1 MSRDELIELR
11 RYLEENLA
19 KGFIRASRS
28 EAASPVLFAKKPGG
42 GLRFCVDYRGL
53 NAITV
58 KNRYPLPLISE
69 TLDRLSR
76 AKIYTKL
83 DIISAFNRIRIK
95 KGQEHLTAFRTRQGL
110 FEYLVL
116 PFGLCNGPATFQS
129 YINEALRGYLD
140 DFCTAYLDDILI
152 YSENELEHQE
162 HVHKV
167 LERLAAHQLQVDVT
181 KSTFYAK
188 KVKYLGLIISTEGIQ
203 MDPDKVKAIIEWP
216 HIQNVRDVQSFL
228 GFANFYRRFIY
239 NFSKIAMPLTRLT
252 KKETPWEWTSEC
264 QKAFDTLRMAFTSE
278 LILIHFDPEKE
289 IVVETDASDYVSAG
303 ILSQYDDN
311 GILRPVAYFSR
322 KHTPAECN
330 YEIFDKELL
339 AIVKAFE
346 NWRPELEGSAYPIDV
361 VTDHKN
367 LEYFTTTKL
376 LSRRQARWAEF
387 LSRFNFKIRYRPGK
401 QGGKPD
407 ALTRRTADLPIEGD
421 LTDPRNAFR
430 NRPLLKLASI
440 EVQNADIEDLTPQL
454 SPVQI
459 ILAPISLEELT
470 REPNEEPELDTLE
483 ELENYNEELTLEDLW

>member
-1 MSRDELIELR
+1 
-11 RYLEENLA
+11 
-19 KGFIRASRS
+19 
-28 EAASPVLFAKKPGG
+28 
-42 GLRFCVDYRGL
+42 
-53 NAITV
+53 
-58 KNRYPLPLISE
+58 
-69 TLDRLSR
+69 
-76 AKIYTKL
+76 
-83 DIISAFNRIRIK
+83 
-95 KGQEHLTAFRTRQGL
+95 
-110 FEYLVL
+110 
-116 PFGLCNGPATFQS
+116 
-129 YINEALRGYLD
+129 
-140 DFCTAYLDDILI
+140 
-152 YSENELEHQE
+152 
-162 HVHKV
+162 
-167 LERLAAHQLQVDVT
+167 
-181 KSTFYAK
+181 
-188 KVKYLGLIISTEGIQ
+188 
-203 MDPDKVKAIIEWP
+203 
-216 HIQNVRDVQSFL
+216 
-228 GFANFYRRFIY
+228 
-239 NFSKIAMPLTRLT
+239 
-252 KKETPWEWTSEC
+252 
-264 QKAFDTLRMAFTSE
+264 MAFTSE

-470 REPNEEPELDTLE
+470 REPNEEPELDTPE
-483 ELENYNEELTLEDLW
+483 ELENYNEELTLEDLWQEAITRDEFAPSVIEALRTGQRRHPHVQLTDCENRQGRLFINQRQYVPNSTRLRAKIC

>member
-1 MSRDELIELR
+1 
-11 RYLEENLA
+11 
-19 KGFIRASRS
+19 
-28 EAASPVLFAKKPGG
+28 
-42 GLRFCVDYRGL
+42 
-53 NAITV
+53 
-58 KNRYPLPLISE
+58 
-69 TLDRLSR
+69 
-76 AKIYTKL
+76 
-83 DIISAFNRIRIK
+83 
-95 KGQEHLTAFRTRQGL
+95 
-110 FEYLVL
+110 
-116 PFGLCNGPATFQS
+116 
-129 YINEALRGYLD
+129 
-140 DFCTAYLDDILI
+140 
-152 YSENELEHQE
+152 
-162 HVHKV
+162 
-167 LERLAAHQLQVDVT
+167 
-181 KSTFYAK
+181 
-188 KVKYLGLIISTEGIQ
+188 
-203 MDPDKVKAIIEWP
+203 
-216 HIQNVRDVQSFL
+216 
-228 GFANFYRRFIY
+228 
-239 NFSKIAMPLTRLT
+239 MPLTRLT